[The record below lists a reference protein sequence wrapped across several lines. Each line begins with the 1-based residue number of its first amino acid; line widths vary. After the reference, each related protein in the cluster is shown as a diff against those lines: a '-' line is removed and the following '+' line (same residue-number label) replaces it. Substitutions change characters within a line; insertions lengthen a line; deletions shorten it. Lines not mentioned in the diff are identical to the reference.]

1 MSRFAIVLVAA
12 SVLSGC
18 VQMPQTRPEFQQL
31 VRSGA
36 SRSKMESH
44 VTKRS
49 LDDVVRSLEPRLT
62 DCFDY
67 SVTWRQTAGGAT
79 VGASREQW
87 RSSVRPVD
95 RNRVEVTIQRMVGG
109 AMQKQP
115 EGGIYVMAVDLDRID
130 PATTKLTFYGS
141 STDFGSSSWD
151 SLKRWSEGKTG
162 PCPSGVV

>member
-1 MSRFAIVLVAA
+1 MSRSAVFLVAVG
-12 SVLSGC
+12 VLSGC
-18 VQMPQTRPEFQQL
+18 AQMPQTRPEFQQL

-36 SRSKMESH
+36 SLSKTDSH

-49 LDDVVRSLEPRLT
+49 LEEVVRSLEPRLT

-67 SVTWRQTAGGAT
+67 NVTWRQAAGVAT

-95 RNRVEVTIQRMVGG
+95 RNRVEVTVQRTVGG
-109 AMQKQP
+109 AVQKQP

-130 PATTKLTFYGS
+130 PSTTKLTFYGS
-141 STDFGSSSWD
+141 STGFGTTSWD
-151 SLKRWSEGKTG
+151 SLKRWSEGKAG
-162 PCPSGVV
+162 PCPSGIV